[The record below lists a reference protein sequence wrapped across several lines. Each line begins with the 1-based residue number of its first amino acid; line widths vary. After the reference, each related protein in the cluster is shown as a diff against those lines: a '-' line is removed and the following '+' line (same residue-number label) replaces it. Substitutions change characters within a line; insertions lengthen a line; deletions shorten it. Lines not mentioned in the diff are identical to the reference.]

1 MVGLLADI
9 SICAQDAKIGDGHV
23 KLGVAAGDHAAIAW
37 PLLVGP
43 AKANYYLLTGEMLN
57 GAEAERIGAVVT
69 NYPCLRRILGRDP
82 TIGLKQLSDRQD
94 RPDDYNYSHK
104 KARREARA

>member
-1 MVGLLADI
+1 MSHAPAYFAVR
-9 SICAQDAKIGDGHV
+9 GDGS
-23 KLGVAAGDHAAIAW
+23 
-37 PLLVGP
+37 
-43 AKANYYLLTGEMLN
+43 GEILAPYWSASYKVMK
-57 GAEAERIGAVVT
+57 AEAERIGCVVT
-69 NYPCLRRILGRDP
+69 NYSCLRRILGRDP